1 MSTVHNGH
9 PIFSQLHAP
18 ILVNRHLF
26 QLDIPA
32 LTFSPQPAAMSTVH
46 KEHPIVSQLHAP
58 ITANGHP
65 IVSQL
70 HAPIANEN
78 VFQLE
83 ILAVAFISRPAAT
96 NKIHVGR
103 LQQ

>member
-9 PIFSQLHAP
+9 PIFSQLHPP

-46 KEHPIVSQLHAP
+46 NE
-58 ITANGHP
+58 HP

-96 NKIHVGR
+96 DKIHVGR
-103 LQQ
+103 SQQ